1 MPRIPPR
8 STREVEDLLR
18 HFGFRLARTAGRH
31 EVWLREADGVS
42 IPVPRNRGSGGIPVG
57 TVVSTLRQAGIGRND
72 ALAFW
77 RIN

>member
-8 STREVEDLLR
+8 STREVADLLR

-42 IPVPRNRGSGGIPVG
+42 IAVPRNRSSGGIPVG
-57 TVVSTLRQAGIGRND
+57 TVVSILRQAGIDRKG

-77 RIN
+77 EIN